1 MLRRFELDCG
11 KSLSLN
17 VSERC
22 KTASGKCAT
31 QHGARGHAG
40 VDRLFGDADVH
51 GRCASPGMRNFCDY
65 PLAARVR
72 DSQRDLCSGM
82 QLEQAQGCVDPQ
94 ARAQLD
100 RLRQQTA
107 ALSKAGGQQQQQDLT
122 SPQPVDE
129 LAIAG
134 QLDRYGCC
142 ITQAVAACNN
152 LLLLGDYFK
161 VWPQFGWAVE
171 RPGSTNCRC

>member
-1 MLRRFELDCG
+1 MVQEGMPELTGSSEMLTFME
-11 KSLSLN
+11 
-17 VSERC
+17 
-22 KTASGKCAT
+22 
-31 QHGARGHAG
+31 
-40 VDRLFGDADVH
+40 DAL
-51 GRCASPGMRNFCDY
+51 R
-65 PLAARVR
+65 
-72 DSQRDLCSGM
+72 

-134 QLDRYGCC
+134 QLDSLDGQLKDLEAQ
-142 ITQAVAACNN
+142 IADADPATQQLFRHSTAVW
-152 LLLLGDYFK
+152 LQQQQQSEQQQQHRQ
-161 VWPQFGWAVE
+161 P
-171 RPGSTNCRC
+171 PS